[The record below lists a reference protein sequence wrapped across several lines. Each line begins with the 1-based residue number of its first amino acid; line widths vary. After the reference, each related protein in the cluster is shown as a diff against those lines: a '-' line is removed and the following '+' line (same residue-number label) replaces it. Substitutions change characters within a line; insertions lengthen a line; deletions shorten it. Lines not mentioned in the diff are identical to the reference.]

1 MAHTIEGDLKGKG
14 LRCAI
19 VASRFNEL
27 ISRRLIEGAT
37 DCLTRHDVSPDDIEI
52 VIVPGVLEIPPVCRK
67 LAKSTRRR
75 KYNAIIALG
84 AVIRGETP
92 HFEFVS
98 RGVTNSL
105 TKLNLESEI
114 PVVFGILTADNLDQ
128 ALERAGAKL
137 GNRGWQAALTAIEMV
152 NLHSALDEYE
162 KKK

>member
-1 MAHTIEGDLKGKG
+1 MARTIEGALQGKG

-19 VASRFNEL
+19 VVSRFNEL
-27 ISRRLIEGAT
+27 ISKRLVEGAT

-52 VIVPGVLEIPPVCRK
+52 IMVPGVLEIPPVCQRLTK
-67 LAKSTRRR
+67 TTRARR
-75 KYNAIIALG
+75 YSAIIALG

-92 HFEFVS
+92 HFEFVA
-98 RGVTNSL
+98 RGVTSSL
-105 TKLNLESEI
+105 SRLNLEAGI
-114 PVVFGILTADNLDQ
+114 PVIFGILTADNLDQ
-128 ALERAGAKL
+128 ALERSGAKL